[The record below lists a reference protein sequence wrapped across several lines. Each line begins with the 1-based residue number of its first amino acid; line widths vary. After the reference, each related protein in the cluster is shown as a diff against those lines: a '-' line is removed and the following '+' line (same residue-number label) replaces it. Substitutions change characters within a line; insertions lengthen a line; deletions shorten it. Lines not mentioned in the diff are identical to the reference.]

1 MAYVRLE
8 PCGLCLGGLTH
19 LSAPHL
25 GVSGLGQPPVGC
37 AMGVVQVGSLER
49 AVIPVF
55 LLACTT
61 QGLFVFI
68 NPSCAGKQLGGE
80 GDG

>member
-1 MAYVRLE
+1 MG
-8 PCGLCLGGLTH
+8 CG
-19 LSAPHL
+19 
-25 GVSGLGQPPVGC
+25 
-37 AMGVVQVGSLER
+37 MGVVQVGSLER

-55 LLACTT
+55 SLACIT